1 MPVCVDASALLA
13 WLLPYQR
20 SAHVRRSWLH
30 LIASGERLV
39 APPLLLAECT
49 SVIREAS
56 FDGVLTSAQAAQALA
71 DLIELPVTLVMDHSL
86 YIRAFDLAARFQLRR
101 AYDTQ
106 YLAAAEIEK
115 CGLLTVDRSLYQQA
129 LELGIGAELLAP

>member
-1 MPVCVDASALLA
+1 
-13 WLLPYQR
+13 LPYQR

-30 LIASGERLV
+30 LLASGERLV

-56 FDGVLTSAQAAQALA
+56 FGDLLTPAQAAQAVA
-71 DLIELPVTLVMDHSL
+71 DLVELPVRLVTDRSL

-115 CGLLTVDRSLYQQA
+115 SGLLTVDRSLYQQA